1 MLTYL
6 VVHSLPPKQ
15 WLNLRK
21 IILYEDRKSLLR
33 PACHARGLIGF
44 CKSNSSLRVEHNIGL
59 LSNLLPESTDLGI
72 DDRFILGS
80 TCLGVTVPWI
90 EEALSLAAS
99 GITTNAYR
107 LIIDGSTTKAVQTF
121 RLLKYAAAMQEAMLT
136 QAERNN
142 LQPTPWVR
150 SGYGQVTSLPWHLP
164 AGFPNVIRA
173 IMNGTSNIQFTGPVG
188 DLWDSDLM
196 FFESQDWTIA
206 DWRNEWKEKI
216 VLCGPETTFYEDTQK
231 WYEL

>member
-1 MLTYL
+1 
-6 VVHSLPPKQ
+6 
-15 WLNLRK
+15 
-21 IILYEDRKSLLR
+21 
-33 PACHARGLIGF
+33 
-44 CKSNSSLRVEHNIGL
+44 VEHNIGL